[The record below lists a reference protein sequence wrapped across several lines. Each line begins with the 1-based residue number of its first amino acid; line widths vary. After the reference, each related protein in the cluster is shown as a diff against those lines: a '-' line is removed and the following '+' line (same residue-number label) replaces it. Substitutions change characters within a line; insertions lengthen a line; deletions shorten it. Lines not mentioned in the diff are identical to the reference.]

1 MDEHIRPATAIP
13 MGQSHAMESH
23 AMEAIAPSGAMQ
35 RAENEGWP
43 PGRLPASRRPGFVSR
58 ITAFLRSEARF
69 FSGDTEMTLEQ
80 LHDRLLTVAARDRA
94 ARARLDKLLMLM
106 AIDIADAQ
114 RYPSLGL
121 SVDSARPMS
130 AWRERYAGIDRY
142 LD

>member
-69 FSGDTEMTLEQ
+69 FSSHNEMTLEQ
-80 LHDRLLTVAARDRA
+80 LHDRLLTIAARDRT
-94 ARARLDKLLMLM
+94 ARARLDKLLLLV
-106 AIDIADAQ
+106 AIDIDDAK
-114 RYPSLGL
+114 RYPALGL
-121 SVDSARPMS
+121 TATSPLPMS
-130 AWRERYAGIDRY
+130 AWRERYTGIDRY

>member
-58 ITAFLRSEARF
+58 ITGRGRIWLQSRSLD
-69 FSGDTEMTLEQ
+69 GL
-80 LHDRLLTVAARDRA
+80 AAWTN
-94 ARARLDKLLMLM
+94 ARL
-106 AIDIADAQ
+106 I
-114 RYPSLGL
+114 
-121 SVDSARPMS
+121 
-130 AWRERYAGIDRY
+130 
-142 LD
+142 